1 MSLLCK
7 KALHRCQ
14 LTWLLLAAAAAA
26 VLLIRLVRRRRR
38 RPKTRQGK
46 LKIAFAHPDL
56 GIGGAERLVVD
67 AALGLRGR
75 GHDVTIYTA
84 RHDPRRCFDETR
96 DGTLRVVVAGDWLP
110 KRILGRCYALCASVR
125 MVAVALRAARDG
137 PDVVVV
143 DQVAT
148 AVPVARAACAAP
160 VVFYCHYPDKLLCVN
175 RQNPLTRLYRA
186 PLDWGEE
193 TCTGL
198 ADVVLVN
205 SRFTAGVFGRAFPRL
220 AVAPEV
226 LYPPLSLDAE
236 VAEAPRDA
244 ALLLSINRFER
255 KKNLGLAVEA
265 LALLPPRVRL
275 VLAGGYDPDLPENV
289 EHARELEELAARL
302 GVADRVTQRRSVS
315 GDEKARLLARC
326 ACLLYTRGRGVPA
339 NAIDAGPHAATQAG
353 ERALRHRA
361 ARGDARAHAGR
372 RRGLGR
378 AARVRR
384 RRRDRAAPGARS
396 ADLGPSR
403 RRPPRRRGGAA
414 GHGRARSRAGPGV
427 VFARRLRGPARAHL
441 CRRSY

>member
-26 VLLIRLVRRRRR
+26 VLLVRLVRRRRR

-110 KRILGRCYALCASVR
+110 KRVLGRCYALCASLR

-186 PLDWGEE
+186 PLDWCEE

-205 SRFTAGVFGRAFPRL
+205 SRFTAGVFRRAFPRL
-220 AVAPEV
+220 GATAPEV
-226 LYPPLSLDAE
+226 LYPPLSLAE

-265 LALLPPRVRL
+265 LALLPKRVRL

-326 ACLLYTRGRGVPA
+326 ACLLYTPENEHFGIVPLEAMHARTPVVAVDSGGPRESVVDGVTGRLLAPDPQIWA
-339 NAIDAGPHAATQAG
+339 
-353 ERALRHRA
+353 RAVADLL
-361 ARGDARAHAGR
+361 GDAAGR
-372 RRGLGR
+372 RAMGERGR
-378 AARVRR
+378 ERVRELFSLDAFA
-384 RRRDRAAPGARS
+384 DRLERICV
-396 ADLGPSR
+396 
-403 RRPPRRRGGAA
+403 
-414 GHGRARSRAGPGV
+414 GV
-427 VFARRLRGPARAHL
+427 LTR
-441 CRRSY
+441 

>member
-7 KALHRCQ
+7 KAIHRCQ
-14 LTWLLLAAAAAA
+14 LTWLLLAAAAA
-26 VLLIRLVRRRRR
+26 VLLVRLARRRRR
-38 RPKTRQGK
+38 RRKTGHGK

-125 MVAVALRAARDG
+125 MIAVALRAARDG

-148 AVPVARAACAAP
+148 AVPVAPRGVRRAGRLLLPLPGQAAC
-160 VVFYCHYPDKLLCVN
+160 VD
-175 RQNPLTRLYRA
+175 RRSPLVRLYRA
-186 PLDWGEE
+186 PLDWCEE

-205 SRFTAGVFGRAFPRL
+205 SRFTAGVFRQAFPRL
-220 AVAPEV
+220 AVAPAV
-226 LYPPLSLDAE
+226 LYPPLSLAE

-265 LALLPPRVRL
+265 LALLPKRVRL

-302 GVADRVTQRRSVS
+302 GVADRVKQRRSVS

-326 ACLLYTRGRGVPA
+326 ACLLYTPENEHFGIVPLEA
-339 NAIDAGPHAATQAG
+339 MHARTPVVAVDSAG
-353 ERALRHRA
+353 
-361 ARGDARAHAGR
+361 
-372 RRGLGR
+372 
-378 AARVRR
+378 ARVRR

-396 ADLGPSR
+396 QTGPASHPGDAAG
-403 RRPPRRRGGAA
+403 RRPWASAAERDWLLSLDAFADRLAHVCGVLTGQTCLLSPNFRGAA
-414 GHGRARSRAGPGV
+414 LPPSTTVAQ
-427 VFARRLRGPARAHL
+427 
-441 CRRSY
+441 

>member
-56 GIGGAERLVVD
+56 GLGGAERLVVD

-110 KRILGRCYALCASVR
+110 KRILGRCYALCASAR

-198 ADVVLVN
+198 ADVVLVCVEIN
-205 SRFTAGVFGRAFPRL
+205 QCVGCTRKFFIKSFLG
-220 AVAPEV
+220 
-226 LYPPLSLDAE
+226 D
-236 VAEAPRDA
+236 DA
-244 ALLLSINRFER
+244 AVPAPSN
-255 KKNLGLAVEA
+255 
-265 LALLPPRVRL
+265 
-275 VLAGGYDPDLPENV
+275 
-289 EHARELEELAARL
+289 
-302 GVADRVTQRRSVS
+302 
-315 GDEKARLLARC
+315 GDE
-326 ACLLYTRGRGVPA
+326 PA
-339 NAIDAGPHAATQAG
+339 PP
-353 ERALRHRA
+353 RHRA
-361 ARGDARAHAGR
+361 GVASMAWRTTR
-372 RRGLGR
+372 RFSTN
-378 AARVRR
+378 
-384 RRRDRAAPGARS
+384 AP
-396 ADLGPSR
+396 
-403 RRPPRRRGGAA
+403 
-414 GHGRARSRAGPGV
+414 
-427 VFARRLRGPARAHL
+427 
-441 CRRSY
+441 

>member
-1 MSLLCK
+1 MLPLDKYLVFLSIV
-7 KALHRCQ
+7 LHTF
-14 LTWLLLAAAAAA
+14 LP
-26 VLLIRLVRRRRR
+26 IRLALVTCALVVTLLVSRAQRRMRAVKR
-38 RPKTRQGK
+38 KSQK
-46 LKIAFAHPDL
+46 LRVCFLHPDL

-110 KRILGRCYALCASVR
+110 KRVLGRCYALCASAR

-205 SRFTAGVFGRAFPRL
+205 SRFTAGVFRQAFPRL
-220 AVAPEV
+220 AAVAPAV
-226 LYPPLSLDAE
+226 LYPPLSLAE

-265 LALLPPRVRL
+265 LALLPKRVRL

-326 ACLLYTRGRGVPA
+326 ACLLYTPENEHFGIVPLEAMHARTPVVAVDSGGPRESVVDGVTGRLLAPDPQTWA
-339 NAIDAGPHAATQAG
+339 
-353 ERALRHRA
+353 RAVADLL
-361 ARGDARAHAGR
+361 GDAAGR
-372 RRGLGR
+372 RAMGERGR
-378 AARVRR
+378 ERVRELFSLDAFA
-384 RRRDRAAPGARS
+384 DRLERICV
-396 ADLGPSR
+396 
-403 RRPPRRRGGAA
+403 
-414 GHGRARSRAGPGV
+414 GV
-427 VFARRLRGPARAHL
+427 LTR
-441 CRRSY
+441 

>member
-46 LKIAFAHPDL
+46 LRVAFAHPDL

-84 RHDPRRCFDETR
+84 RHDPRRCFDETC

-110 KRILGRCYALCASVR
+110 KRILGRCYALCASAR

-198 ADVVLVN
+198 ADVVLVCVEIN
-205 SRFTAGVFGRAFPRL
+205 QCVGCTRKFFIKSFLG
-220 AVAPEV
+220 
-226 LYPPLSLDAE
+226 D
-236 VAEAPRDA
+236 DA
-244 ALLLSINRFER
+244 AVPAPS
-255 KKNLGLAVEA
+255 
-265 LALLPPRVRL
+265 
-275 VLAGGYDPDLPENV
+275 
-289 EHARELEELAARL
+289 
-302 GVADRVTQRRSVS
+302 S
-315 GDEKARLLARC
+315 GDE
-326 ACLLYTRGRGVPA
+326 PA
-339 NAIDAGPHAATQAG
+339 PP
-353 ERALRHRA
+353 RHRA
-361 ARGDARAHAGR
+361 GVASMAWRTTR
-372 RRGLGR
+372 RFSTN
-378 AARVRR
+378 
-384 RRRDRAAPGARS
+384 AP
-396 ADLGPSR
+396 
-403 RRPPRRRGGAA
+403 
-414 GHGRARSRAGPGV
+414 
-427 VFARRLRGPARAHL
+427 
-441 CRRSY
+441 

>member
-110 KRILGRCYALCASVR
+110 KRVLGRCYALCASAR

-186 PLDWGEE
+186 PLDWCEE

-205 SRFTAGVFGRAFPRL
+205 SRFTAGVFRRAFPRL
-220 AVAPEV
+220 GATAPEV
-226 LYPPLSLDAE
+226 LYPPLSLAE

-265 LALLPPRVRL
+265 LALLPKRVRL

-326 ACLLYTRGRGVPA
+326 ACLLYTRGRGVPCK
-339 NAIDAGPHAATQAG
+339 
-353 ERALRHRA
+353 RHRRGA
-361 ARGDARAHAGR
+361 SRCNTGRRTSTSASCRSKRCTRARPSSPWTRAGR
-372 RRGLGR
+372 
-378 AARVRR
+378 A
-384 RRRDRAAPGARS
+384 S
-396 ADLGPSR
+396 PSST
-403 RRPPRRRGGAA
+403 A
-414 GHGRARSRAGPGV
+414 
-427 VFARRLRGPARAHL
+427 
-441 CRRSY
+441 

>member
-26 VLLIRLVRRRRR
+26 VLLVVLVRRRRR

-46 LKIAFAHPDL
+46 LRVAFAHPDL

-110 KRILGRCYALCASVR
+110 KRILGRCYALCASRR

-198 ADVVLVN
+198 ADVVLVCVEIN
-205 SRFTAGVFGRAFPRL
+205 QCVGCTFLG
-220 AVAPEV
+220 
-226 LYPPLSLDAE
+226 D
-236 VAEAPRDA
+236 DA
-244 ALLLSINRFER
+244 A
-255 KKNLGLAVEA
+255 
-265 LALLPPRVRL
+265 
-275 VLAGGYDPDLPENV
+275 
-289 EHARELEELAARL
+289 
-302 GVADRVTQRRSVS
+302 
-315 GDEKARLLARC
+315 
-326 ACLLYTRGRGVPA
+326 VPA
-339 NAIDAGPHAATQAG
+339 PSGGEEPAPSRYRAGAASMETRREILISTQVHTQQRGTRKGQAVQ
-353 ERALRHRA
+353 RALE
-361 ARGDARAHAGR
+361 
-372 RRGLGR
+372 LP
-378 AARVRR
+378 VE
-384 RRRDRAAPGARS
+384 P
-396 ADLGPSR
+396 
-403 RRPPRRRGGAA
+403 
-414 GHGRARSRAGPGV
+414 
-427 VFARRLRGPARAHL
+427 
-441 CRRSY
+441 

>member
-7 KALHRCQ
+7 KAIHRCQ
-14 LTWLLLAAAAAA
+14 LTWLLLAAVAAA
-26 VLLIRLVRRRRR
+26 VLLILVLLRRRRR
-38 RPKTRQGK
+38 RKTRQGK
-46 LKIAFAHPDL
+46 LRVAFAHPDL

-110 KRILGRCYALCASVR
+110 KRVLGRCYALCASAR

-226 LYPPLSLDAE
+226 LYPPFACRDG
-236 VAEAPRDA
+236 AEAPRDA

-265 LALLPPRVRL
+265 LALLPKRFRL

-326 ACLLYTRGRGVPA
+326 ACLLYTPENEHFGIVPLEAMHARTPVVAVDSGGPRESVVDGVTGRLLAPDPQTWA
-339 NAIDAGPHAATQAG
+339 
-353 ERALRHRA
+353 RAVADLL
-361 ARGDARAHAGR
+361 GDAAGR
-372 RRGLGR
+372 RAMGERGR
-378 AARVRR
+378 ERVRDLFSLDAFA
-384 RRRDRAAPGARS
+384 DRLERICVGV
-396 ADLGPSR
+396 LTTSR
-403 RRPPRRRGGAA
+403 
-414 GHGRARSRAGPGV
+414 
-427 VFARRLRGPARAHL
+427 
-441 CRRSY
+441 

>member
-7 KALHRCQ
+7 KPLHRCQ

-26 VLLIRLVRRRRR
+26 VLLVRLVRRRRR
-38 RPKTRQGK
+38 RPKPRQGK
-46 LKIAFAHPDL
+46 LRVAFAHPDL

-110 KRILGRCYALCASVR
+110 KRILGRCYALCASAR
-125 MVAVALRAARDG
+125 LVAVALRAARDG

-198 ADVVLVN
+198 ADVVLVCVEIN
-205 SRFTAGVFGRAFPRL
+205 QCVGCTRKFFIKSFLG
-220 AVAPEV
+220 E
-226 LYPPLSLDAE
+226 
-236 VAEAPRDA
+236 DA
-244 ALLLSINRFER
+244 AGPAPSSEDEP
-255 KKNLGLAVEA
+255 A
-265 LALLPPRVRL
+265 PP
-275 VLAGGYDPDLPENV
+275 
-289 EHARELEELAARL
+289 
-302 GVADRVTQRRSVS
+302 
-315 GDEKARLLARC
+315 
-326 ACLLYTRGRGVPA
+326 
-339 NAIDAGPHAATQAG
+339 
-353 ERALRHRA
+353 RHRA
-361 ARGDARAHAGR
+361 GVASMAWRTTR
-372 RRGLGR
+372 RFSTN
-378 AARVRR
+378 
-384 RRRDRAAPGARS
+384 AP
-396 ADLGPSR
+396 
-403 RRPPRRRGGAA
+403 
-414 GHGRARSRAGPGV
+414 
-427 VFARRLRGPARAHL
+427 
-441 CRRSY
+441 